1 MPGKRCIPSQRQ
13 ITLAQRTVGSPQA
26 PHGRFQRFDFF
37 GGFFEPLQ
45 VAQKQAL
52 IGTKPRPSRYEVMVK
67 SAFTSS
73 SLLADFLRKGRMRG
87 LTRYSKRA
95 EARQLRGPH
104 LSLELASAFTASF
117 RSSARLCEHLR
128 AVSRRGPQPSAL
140 ASAFLLEDSPHLGEE
155 KKPSVG
161 SSDSSSSELT
171 PRVASRPRCAS
182 SDLAQKE
189 IDHIWPALVKR
200 RGRLPLLHSLSWGAA

>member
-95 EARQLRGPH
+95 EARPLRGPH

-128 AVSRRGPQPSAL
+128 ASASICELLAGGPSTL
-140 ASAFLLEDSPHLGEE
+140 SPRLGL
-155 KKPSVG
+155 PV
-161 SSDSSSSELT
+161 
-171 PRVASRPRCAS
+171 
-182 SDLAQKE
+182 
-189 IDHIWPALVKR
+189 
-200 RGRLPLLHSLSWGAA
+200 GRLTAPGRREEAKRWQLRLQ

>member
-128 AVSRRGPQPSAL
+128 AVSRRALNPQPSPRPSCWKTHRTWAKRRSQAL
-140 ASAFLLEDSPHLGEE
+140 AAPTPVAQSSHLA
-155 KKPSVG
+155 S
-161 SSDSSSSELT
+161 
-171 PRVASRPRCAS
+171 PRVLAVLPRT
-182 SDLAQKE
+182 
-189 IDHIWPALVKR
+189 WPKR
-200 RGRLPLLHSLSWGAA
+200 KLTTFGPLS